1 MLVSMRMLG
10 LLLAACIAQAHGAAA
25 QSVADAATRWGL
37 IGTWSLD
44 CSKPASSA
52 NGYLTYVVR
61 GAGKVAHE
69 RDFGDRRDTNDV
81 QQAKTGVGGA
91 LDLVVH
97 FPALNQTR
105 KYTMMMASDRR
116 IRALAN
122 SRIDGT
128 EQTIKDGKFTS
139 GGATTPWQ
147 SRCR

>member
-1 MLVSMRMLG
+1 MFASVRMLG
-10 LLLAACIAQAHGAAA
+10 LLFAACIALAHGAAA

-37 IGTWSLD
+37 IGTWALD
-44 CSKPASSA
+44 CSKPASGA

-81 QQAKTGVGGA
+81 QQARTGVGGT

-97 FPALNQTR
+97 FPGLNQTR
-105 KYTMMMASDRR
+105 KFTMMMASDRR

-128 EQTIKDGKFTS
+128 EQTIKDGKFTAN
-139 GGATTPWQ
+139 GGITPWQ
-147 SRCR
+147 TRCR

>member
-10 LLLAACIAQAHGAAA
+10 LLLAACVALAHGAAA
-25 QSVADAATRWGL
+25 QSVADTVSKWGL

-69 RDFGDRRDTNDV
+69 RNFGDRRDTNDV
-81 QQAKTGVGGA
+81 QQARTGIGGT

-97 FPALNQTR
+97 FPGLNQTR